1 MSLSKLFSS
10 KVFICAIVAAILLAL
25 PLVLQWNFYFFEV
38 AMLVM
43 IYIILALGVR
53 LTLLMGFPT
62 LGHGGFAL
70 VGAYVSALLVI
81 RLHLSF
87 WFALPL
93 AGVAA
98 VILGVPVCYPSLM
111 RLKGG
116 YFLVVTI
123 AFVSLLQLICLHFS
137 SLTGG
142 EEGISG
148 IPKPDPISLPLFGT
162 IDFSSR
168 FAFYYLALFITL
180 LVIFFMHKLDKS
192 SFGRLI
198 KATRQSD
205 VLSECVGVNVAKIRV
220 ITFATAC
227 FSGGVA
233 GSLFA
238 HGTQY
243 ICPDQFGIWPSLYI
257 LLFVVFG
264 GIGTVLGPV
273 LGTIILRIVPELL
286 VSAPLA
292 SPIVFGILLLF
303 VAHFFPEGVLGLRH
317 QIFSSTRII
326 VSRRGEPNAQS
337 DS

>member
-1 MSLSKLFSS
+1 MSQSKLFSS
-10 KVFICAIVAAILLAL
+10 KMITYFVLGVILLAL
-25 PLVLQWNFYFFEV
+25 PLALQWNLYSFEV
-38 AMLVM
+38 VQLIM

-62 LGHGGFAL
+62 LGHGSFAL
-70 VGAYVSALLVI
+70 IGAYVSALLVT
-81 RLHLSF
+81 RLGLSF

-93 AGVAA
+93 AGAAA
-98 VILGVPVCYPSLM
+98 VLVGVPVCYPSLM

-123 AFVSLLQLICLHFS
+123 AFVSLLQLVCLHFS

-148 IPKPDPISLPLFGT
+148 IPKPDPIVLPLLGT
-162 IDFSSR
+162 VDFSSR
-168 FAFYYLALFITL
+168 VAFYYVV
-180 LVIFFMHKLDKS
+180 LVITVFIVFFMHKLDKS

-205 VLSECVGVNVAKIRV
+205 VLSECVGVNVAKIRI
-220 ITFATAC
+220 ITFAIAC

-243 ICPDQFGIWPSLYI
+243 ICPDQFGIWPSLYV

-264 GIGTVLGPV
+264 GMGSVLGSV

-286 VSAPLA
+286 VSTPMLSA
-292 SPIVFGILLLF
+292 IVFGILLLF
-303 VAHFFPEGVLGLRH
+303 VAHFFPEGILGLGN
-317 QIFSSTRII
+317 QVSSLTRIN
-326 VSRRGEPNAQS
+326 VFGHRQANAQR

>member
-1 MSLSKLFSS
+1 MWRSRLLSSRVLGF
-10 KVFICAIVAAILLAL
+10 ALLGAILLAL
-25 PLVLQWNFYFFEV
+25 PLALQFNLYSFEV
-38 AMLVM
+38 AVLIM
-43 IYIILALGVR
+43 IYTILALGVR

-70 VGAYVSALLVI
+70 IGAYVSSLLVM
-81 RLHLSF
+81 RLNFSF
-87 WFALPL
+87 WLALPM

-98 VILGVPVCYPSLM
+98 VVVGVPICYPSLM

-123 AFVSLLQLICLHFS
+123 AFVSLLQLVCLHFS

-148 IPKPDPISLPLFGT
+148 IPKPDPISLPLLGT
-162 IDFSSR
+162 IDFNSR
-168 FAFYYLALFITL
+168 FAFYYLALFVVLI
-180 LVIFFMHKLDKS
+180 VIFFMHKLDKS

-227 FSGGVA
+227 FSGGIA

-273 LGTIILRIVPELL
+273 LGTIVLRIVPELL
-286 VSAPLA
+286 VSTPMA
-292 SPIVFGILLLF
+292 STIVFGILLLF
-303 VAHFFPEGVLGLRH
+303 VAHFFPEGILGLRG
-317 QIFSSTRII
+317 QVSSFTRMI

-337 DS
+337 DP